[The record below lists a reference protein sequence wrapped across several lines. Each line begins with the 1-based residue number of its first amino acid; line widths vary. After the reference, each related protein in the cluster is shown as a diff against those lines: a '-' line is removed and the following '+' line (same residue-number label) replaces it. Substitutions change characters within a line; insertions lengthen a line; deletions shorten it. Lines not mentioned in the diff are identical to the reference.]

1 MSNDSPESQPRPQA
15 SADEE
20 LEPWPAHPP
29 TDPSVGGQHRG
40 QTRMAYRFADEY
52 QERLMYVY
60 GIGWHYWDKTRWTE
74 DRNGIATRAVITTLR
89 QALNNSL
96 GDKELQ
102 SDVRKCESAA
112 GIRGVLEIASALSPF
127 AFTVNDLDADPY
139 LLNVANGTL
148 DLRTFELRSHTPKD
162 RLTKIARGAYLGDV
176 DTQAWDEFLTRVLPE
191 TDVREFLQR
200 LAGVGLA
207 GRVLEHVLGILTG
220 TGRNG
225 KGVFYGALGHAL
237 GDYYLFAE
245 PELFLQRQNRS
256 STGEMDLRG
265 VRWTVVS
272 ENDKG
277 RQLAEGTMKRLTGG
291 DPITARHLYQNNV
304 TFDPS
309 HTPILVTNHLPK
321 VSGDDPA
328 VWARIR
334 VIPFD
339 VVIPENERDV
349 HLPERLEL
357 HADAILSWA
366 IAGYRD
372 YVTRNCLDEPAAVK
386 VATDNY
392 QKDND
397 AVARFIDECC
407 YIASVHT
414 VPMKAITERFETW
427 AREDGTEHMTTK
439 ALGAALD
446 RLGYPSRRAAK
457 GKRVR
462 DGITLKNTENE
473 DQE

>member
-1 MSNDSPESQPRPQA
+1 MTAGDSQPWVNTDPNQPVQ
-15 SADEE
+15 
-20 LEPWPAHPP
+20 PWPANPPDEPP
-29 TDPSVGGQHRG
+29 THEPHRG
-40 QTRMAYRFADEY
+40 QTRMAYRLAAEFKD
-52 QERLMYVY
+52 RLMFVY
-60 GIGWHYWDKTRWTE
+60 GIGWHRWDGTKWVQ
-74 DRNGIATRAVITTLR
+74 DQNGIATRAVIATLK
-89 QALNNSL
+89 QALNESF

-102 SDVRKCESAA
+102 ADVRKCESAA
-112 GIRGVLEIASALSPF
+112 GMRGVLEIASALTPF
-127 AFTVNDLDADPY
+127 AFTVADLDADPY

-148 DLRTFELRSHTPKD
+148 DLRTCELRDHSPTD
-162 RLTKIARGAYLGDV
+162 RLTKVARGAYRTDI
-176 DTQAWDEFLTRVLPE
+176 DPTTWNEFLERVLPD

-200 LAGVGLA
+200 LAGVGLV

-245 PELFLQRQNRS
+245 PDLFMQRQGHS

-265 VRWTVVS
+265 VRWAVVS

-277 RQLAEGTMKRLTGG
+277 RQLAEATMKRLTGG
-291 DPITARHLYQNNV
+291 DPITARHLYQNLV
-304 TFDPS
+304 TFTAS
-309 HTPILVTNHLPK
+309 HTPILVTNHLPT

-334 VIPFD
+334 VVPFD
-339 VVIPENERDV
+339 VVIPAAERDS

-357 HADAILSWA
+357 QADAILSWA
-366 IAGYRD
+366 IAGYQD
-372 YVTRNCLDEPAAVK
+372 YIKRGRLDEPDAVT
-386 VATDNY
+386 VATDAY

-397 AVARFIDECC
+397 AVARFIDECFH
-407 YIASVHT
+407 IAPIHCT
-414 VPMKAITERFETW
+414 PMKAITDRFHTW
-427 AREDGTEHMTTK
+427 SREDGAGDMSTK

-446 RLGYPSRRAAK
+446 RLGYSSRRAAK
-457 GKRVR
+457 GLRVR
-462 DGITLKNTENE
+462 DGIALKHEENE